1 MNQYT
6 KEHIKKKKRNQ
17 MRRFHFCLLQEA
29 QTLCVLK
36 PLSFQELG
44 RPFRLKTRYTIYQCT
59 VCFPLHLLH
68 WHAEEF
74 CNVRGTWWN
83 LSSVCLFIVYIWTTD
98 VSGIVCIVSS
108 SMQLILARSSFKL
121 YDLDLLVACPYYDN
135 CPLSVTHLQAKLECI
150 YFWSKFCNGSL
161 QQLDSFAL
169 LWKCD

>member
-44 RPFRLKTRYTIYQCT
+44 RPFRLKTRYSIYQCT

-108 SMQLILARSSFKL
+108 SMQLILARSCEK
-121 YDLDLLVACPYYDN
+121 
-135 CPLSVTHLQAKLECI
+135 
-150 YFWSKFCNGSL
+150 
-161 QQLDSFAL
+161 
-169 LWKCD
+169 LWKQHFLQTVWSWPTCSVSLLRQLPS